1 MMGLF
6 FVVAHMDAELM
17 KLLGGGGVFGS
28 AVFFGIKYGLT
39 ALERLY
45 NDMKEQHK
53 EQLAESTKREE
64 KLLAYL
70 EQKNITDAKI
80 ASTLDNMCV
89 RLASVEQTIGRD
101 V

>member
-1 MMGLF
+1 
-6 FVVAHMDAELM
+6 MDQELL
-17 KLLGGGGVFGS
+17 KLVGGGGTFGV
-28 AVFFGIKYGLT
+28 AVFLAVKYGLA

-53 EQLAESTKREE
+53 EQLLESTKRED

-70 EQKNITDAKI
+70 EQKNITDTKVAQ
-80 ASTLDNMCV
+80 TLDGICS
-89 RLASVEQTIGRD
+89 RLANVECKIGKD